1 MFRLKAETT
10 RTSGELCGFRLQ
22 AEYNHAMLGPLVKTA
37 PARKPDRVAL
47 RGRYVTLEPLTAA
60 QHGEALF
67 ACIGPG
73 HDGLWTYMFDG
84 PFRDRA
90 AFDAALARWQTRD
103 DPLSF
108 AIVDKRTGKAAGRA
122 ALMRID
128 PRHRVIE
135 VGSIVFSPPLQRTR
149 EGTEAMYLLARHVF
163 EDLGYR
169 RYEWKC
175 NALNAASRTA
185 AERLGFT
192 FEGVFRSH
200 MIVKGRSRDTAWFS
214 IIDRDWPAIKAR
226 FEAWLSPRNFDIGGR
241 QRTPLGG
248 LSASGPYP
256 SSRPS
261 ATARRA

>member
-1 MFRLKAETT
+1 M
-10 RTSGELCGFRLQ
+10 CGFRLSR
-22 AEYNHAMLGPLVKTA
+22 NTITAMLGPLVKTA
-37 PARKPDRVAL
+37 PARRPGKVTL
-47 RGRYVTLEPLTAA
+47 RGRYVTIEPLTAA
-60 QHGEALF
+60 EHGDALF
-67 ACIGPG
+67 ACLGPG

-84 PFRDRA
+84 PFQDRA

-108 AIVDKRTGKAAGRA
+108 AIVDRRTGQAAGRA
-122 ALMRID
+122 SLMRID

-135 VGSIVFSPPLQRTR
+135 VGSIVFSPALQRTR

-192 FEGVFRSH
+192 FEGIFRAH

-214 IIDRDWPAIKAR
+214 MIDRDWPAIKAR
-226 FEAWLSPRNFDIGGR
+226 FESWLSPRNFDAGGR
-241 QRTPLGG
+241 QRTSLSGLSAPSG
-248 LSASGPYP
+248 LSASGPCP
-256 SSRPS
+256 SSRASS
-261 ATARRA
+261 AAPRGTAAPTA